1 MQDKIDPNAESESES
16 KVQSDESRWRGLRG
30 LIVTQFFGAFNDN
43 AWKQFLILLAI
54 GGLASESQG
63 QLWTALAQIILLT
76 PFLLFS
82 LPAGVLADRVSKR
95 SVIVSM
101 KLVELVL
108 MLAGTAAF
116 LIQPEGGILPFC
128 VLGLLGVQATLFS
141 PAKYGILP
149 ELLSHEQLA
158 AGNGHLELWTNL
170 ANLCGIVGGGLI
182 LAGTKMIGVGPWLG
196 GLFLAVF
203 SAIGLASALTIPR
216 VRPARSEGG
225 LVTTVRI
232 AAESIRADRVL
243 RLALYGQVFVWS
255 IAMIVPAAIL
265 PYTVQQLRL
274 GRDLGIERPLAT
286 LLPPAI
292 ADRFLQD
299 RDWESSLPLAAL
311 GIGIGA
317 GCLLAGKLSAAK
329 VEYGLVPLG
338 AIGLTAS
345 ALLFAAIGPGLAGTM
360 ILMGLL
366 GTSAGLVFVP
376 LNALLQWRSPPDRRG
391 AVISVANVITN
402 AGMILGSG
410 VALALALRDVSP
422 RGTFLVAALVLAGGT
437 VWALLLVP
445 DAFLR
450 YVLIGLAPTNYRV
463 RIIGRSNVP
472 AQGGA
477 LLVPNHVSFADG
489 LFLIASTDR
498 PIRFV
503 VYAAYFEKRITG
515 WLLRAMKAIPIKS
528 SGGPKMILQAFRE
541 AGRALDQGELVCV
554 FPEGQLTRTGM
565 MAPFQRGLQRIVKG
579 HEAPIIP
586 VHLDRLE
593 SSIFSPI
600 SRRRLPRRVPYPV
613 TVSFGKPLP
622 PEAPLH
628 AIRQAIRE
636 LDQEAWAYRKE
647 DRRPLH
653 HGFIRQARR
662 HPFRLAFADF
672 QRPFVSNLQAL
683 AGAIAIGRTLRPR
696 WESGPNVGILLPASV
711 GSALV
716 NLAATMA
723 GKAVVNLNFTT
734 GRAGMESA
742 AAQAGLKAIVSSR
755 TFLEKAK
762 LDPPGGVELIYLEDV
777 ALGLGGLDRLAA
789 MLLAIA
795 APVRV
800 LERLAGATKC
810 PTMDD
815 TATIIFSS
823 GSTGDPKGV
832 VLSHFNIDSNIQA
845 VGQVYHVEPND
856 RLLGI
861 LPPFHS
867 FGYTIFWFAAN
878 YGIGTVFHPNPLD
891 AALIGALVE
900 RYRVTI
906 LLATPTFLQLY
917 LRRCTPAQFGS
928 LRLILVGAEKLSES
942 LATAFEDTFG
952 IRPLEGYGLTECAP
966 VVAVNTLD
974 WREPGF
980 FQPGS
985 RRGFVGQP
993 LPGVLVRIVSTE
1005 TFEPLAPGMEGMI
1018 LVKGPNVMRGYLGRD
1033 DLTREA
1039 FRDGWYVTGDLGH
1052 LTEDGFL
1059 KISGRLSRFSKI
1071 GGEMVPHGRVE
1082 EALHEAIA
1090 ATSQVFAV
1098 TAVGDS
1104 RKGESLAVLHTLDDA
1119 AVKKAL
1125 EGLGAKG
1132 LPNLFLPRRDHF
1144 IRVDAIPI
1152 LGTGKL
1158 DLRAIRKVAEEALA
1172 VPEAEAVWSP

>member
-1 MQDKIDPNAESESES
+1 VEEKIDDGAESASDSES
-16 KVQSDESRWRGLRG
+16 TSKAQNDESRWRGLRG
-30 LIVTQFFGAFNDN
+30 LIVAQFFGAFNDN
-43 AWKQFLILLAI
+43 AWKQFVIFLAI
-54 GGLASESQG
+54 EKLASESQA
-63 QLWTALAQIILLT
+63 QIQTALAQIILLT
-76 PFLLFS
+76 PYLLFS

-95 SVIVSM
+95 SVIVAM
-101 KLVELVL
+101 KLVEVVL
-108 MLAGTAAF
+108 LLAGSAAF
-116 LIQPEGGILPFC
+116 LVQPEGGLLPFC
-128 VLGLLGVQATLFS
+128 VLALLGLQATLFS

-149 ELLSHEQLA
+149 ELLTHEQLS

-170 ANLCGIVGGGLI
+170 ANLCGIVSGGFI
-182 LAGTKMIGVGPWLG
+182 LDGARMIGAGPWLG
-196 GLFLAVF
+196 GLILAVLAVF
-203 SAIGLASALTIPR
+203 GLVSSLTIPR
-216 VRPARSEGG
+216 VPAARSEGG
-225 LVTTVRI
+225 LLATLRI
-232 AAESIRADRVL
+232 AAESLRADGVL

-265 PYTVQQLRL
+265 PYAKK
-274 GRDLGIERPLAT
+274 ELA
-286 LLPPAI
+286 LSNSVAN
-292 ADRFLQD
+292 
-299 RDWESSLPLAAL
+299 LPLAAL
-311 GIGIGA
+311 AIGIGA

-338 AIGLTAS
+338 AFGLTCS
-345 ALLFAAIGPGLAGTM
+345 AFLFGVIGPGFVGTT

-366 GTSAGLVFVP
+366 GASAGLVFVP

-410 VALALALRDVSP
+410 VALALALKDVSP
-422 RGTFLVAALVLAGGT
+422 RGTFLAAALLLAGGT
-437 VWALLLVP
+437 VWALSLVP

-450 YVLIGLAPTNYRV
+450 FVLIGLASTVYRV
-463 RIIGRSNVP
+463 RTIGRSNVP

-503 VYAAYFEKRITG
+503 VYAAYFEKAIIG
-515 WLLRAMKAIPIKS
+515 WCLRAMKAIPIMS

-541 AGRALDQGELVCV
+541 AGRALDQGDLVCV

-579 HEAPIIP
+579 HATPIIP

-600 SRRRLPRRVPYPV
+600 SRRRLPRRLPYPV

-622 PEAPLH
+622 AEAPLH
-628 AIRQAIRE
+628 TIRQAIRE

-653 HGFIRQARR
+653 HGFIRQARL

-672 QRPFVSNLQAL
+672 QRPFVRNLSAL
-683 AGAIAIGRTLRPR
+683 AGAIAIGRALRPR
-696 WESGPNVGILLPASV
+696 WRSGPNVGILLPASV
-711 GSALV
+711 GSALL

-723 GKAVVNLNFTT
+723 GKAAVNLNFTA

-742 AAQAGLKAIVSSR
+742 AAQAGLKVTVTSR
-755 TFLEKAK
+755 AFLEKAK
-762 LDPPGGVELIYLEDV
+762 LDPPQGVELVYLEDV
-777 ALGLGGLDRLAA
+777 IAAMTRRDRLTA
-789 MLLAIA
+789 MCLAIA
-795 APVRV
+795 APIRW
-800 LERLAGATKC
+800 LERQCGATAP
-810 PTMDD
+810 PTNDD

-832 VLSHFNIDSNIQA
+832 VLSHFNIDSNIEA
-845 VGQVYHVEPND
+845 IGQVYHVEPND
-856 RLLGI
+856 RMLGI
-861 LPPFHS
+861 LPLFHS

-878 YGIGTVFHPNPLD
+878 YGIGTVFHPSPLD
-891 AALIGALVE
+891 AAVIGTLVE

-906 LLATPTFLQLY
+906 LLATPTFLQIY

-928 LRLILVGAEKLSES
+928 LRLILVGAEKLPES

-993 LPGVLVRIVSTE
+993 LPGVLVQIVSTE
-1005 TFEPLAPGMEGMI
+1005 TFEPLAPDLEGMI

-1033 DLTREA
+1033 DLTRAA

-1052 LTEDGFL
+1052 LSEDGFL

-1082 EALHEAIA
+1082 EALHDAIG
-1090 ATSQVFAV
+1090 ATSPVFAV
-1098 TAVGDS
+1098 TAVGDP

-1119 AVKKAL
+1119 QVQKAID
-1125 EGLGAKG
+1125 GLSAQG
-1132 LPNLFLPRRDHF
+1132 LPNLFIPRRDHF
-1144 IRVDAIPI
+1144 IKVDAIPI

-1158 DLRAIRKVAEEALA
+1158 DLRAMHGLAEEALA
-1172 VPEAEAVWSP
+1172 AREGAVA

>member
-1 MQDKIDPNAESESES
+1 MHDKIDHDASSESTLP
-16 KVQSDESRWRGLRG
+16 SDESRWRGLRG
-30 LIVTQFFGAFNDN
+30 LIVAQFFGAFNDN
-43 AWKQFLILLAI
+43 AWKQFVIFLAI
-54 GGLASESQG
+54 DKLASESQA
-63 QLWTALAQIILLT
+63 QIQTALAQIILLT

-95 SVIVSM
+95 SVIVAM
-101 KLVELVL
+101 KLMELVL
-108 MLAGTAAF
+108 LLAGAAAF
-116 LIQPEGGILPFC
+116 VIQGERGVLPFC
-128 VLGLLGVQATLFS
+128 VLGLLGLQATLFS

-149 ELLSHEQLA
+149 ELLTHEQLS

-170 ANLCGIVGGGLI
+170 ANLSGIIGGGLI
-182 LAGTKMIGVGPWLG
+182 LEGSRALGGSPALG
-196 GLFLAVF
+196 GLLLVVL
-203 SAIGLASALTIPR
+203 SAFGLVAALTIPR
-216 VRPARSEGG
+216 VPAARSEGG
-225 LVTTVRI
+225 LVTTIRI
-232 AAESIRADRVL
+232 AAESLRADRVL

-255 IAMIVPAAIL
+255 IAMVVPAAIL
-265 PYTVQQLRL
+265 PYAKQELRL
-274 GRDLGIERPLAT
+274 ANSV
-286 LLPPAI
+286 AN
-292 ADRFLQD
+292 
-299 RDWESSLPLAAL
+299 LPLGAL
-311 GIGIGA
+311 AIGIGA

-338 AIGLTAS
+338 ALGLTLS
-345 ALLFAAIGPGLAGTM
+345 VLLFGAIGPGPAGTT

-366 GTSAGLVFVP
+366 GASAGLVFVP

-391 AVISVANVITN
+391 AVISVSNVLTN
-402 AGMILGSG
+402 AGMLAGSG
-410 VALALALRDVSP
+410 VALVLALRDISP

-437 VWALLLVP
+437 VWALVLVP

-450 YVLIGLAPTNYRV
+450 FILIGLANTVYRV
-463 RIIGRSNVP
+463 RVIGRSNVP
-472 AQGGA
+472 AEGGA

-503 VYAAYFEKRITG
+503 VYAAYFDRAIIG
-515 WLLRAMKAIPIKS
+515 WCLRAMRAIPIMS

-541 AGRALDQGELVCV
+541 AGRALDQGDLVCV

-579 HEAPIIP
+579 HSTPIIP

-600 SRRRLPRRVPYPV
+600 SRRRLPRRIPYPV

-622 PEAPLH
+622 AEAPLH

-636 LDQEAWAYRKE
+636 LDQEAWAFRKE

-653 HGFIRQARR
+653 HGFVRQARR

-672 QRPFVSNLQAL
+672 QRPFVRNLQAL
-683 AGAIAIGRTLRPR
+683 AGAIAIARALRPR

-711 GSALV
+711 ASALL

-723 GKAVVNLNFTT
+723 GKAVVNLNFTA

-742 AAQAGLKAIVSSR
+742 AAQAGLKVILSSR
-755 TFLEKAK
+755 SFLEKAK
-762 LDPPGGVELIYLEDV
+762 LDPPGGVEIVYLEDV
-777 ALGLGGLDRLAA
+777 AAALGRVDRLAA
-789 MLLAIA
+789 MLLAA
-795 APVRV
+795 LAPIRV
-800 LERLAGATKC
+800 LERLTGATTS
-810 PTMDD
+810 PTVDD

-832 VLSHFNIDSNIQA
+832 VLSHFNIDSNIEA
-845 VGQVYHVEPND
+845 VAQVYHVEPND

-861 LPPFHS
+861 LPLFHS

-878 YGIGTVFHPNPLD
+878 YGIGTVFHPSPLD

-993 LPGVLVRIVSTE
+993 LPGVLVQIVSTE
-1005 TFEPLAPGMEGMI
+1005 TFEPLAPDLEGMI

-1033 DLTREA
+1033 DLTRSA

-1052 LTEDGFL
+1052 LSEDGFL

-1082 EALHEAIA
+1082 DALHEAIG

-1098 TAVGDS
+1098 TAVGDP
-1104 RKGESLAVLHTLDDA
+1104 RKGERLAVLHTLDDA
-1119 AVKKAL
+1119 QVQKAID
-1125 EGLGAKG
+1125 GLGAHG
-1132 LPNLFLPRRDHF
+1132 LPNLFIPRRDQF
-1144 IRVDAIPI
+1144 FKVDVIPI

-1158 DLRAIRKVAEEALA
+1158 DLRAIHKAAEEALA
-1172 VPEAEAVWSP
+1172 AREEVVA